1 MNQIKPKHDLRY
13 ISDVSQLVGL
23 VVLQIKEEFK
33 NVDLNKIKQDNELIV
48 FTMNLIEA
56 GIIVD
61 KIISKKLIQKLDKN
75 KLVLDIF
82 EAMFETITDDDKI
95 YIEKQIQFILNNKLL
110 RSNNLFLRLFRNVY
124 HQVRSYFVV

>member
-23 VVLQIKEEFK
+23 VVLQIKGEFK

-75 KLVLDIF
+75 KLVIDIF
-82 EAMFETITDDDKI
+82 EAMFETITEDDKI

-110 RSNNLFLRLFRNVY
+110 RNNNFFLRFFRNLY
-124 HQVRSYFVV
+124 RRVRNYFVV